1 MFVGR
6 CLSHVF
12 WTVLYRSAV
21 DALSIHPPRLNL
33 TRLSNYLTTVSL
45 KVPLWCKLHFSH
57 SNPRAAWCYLSQEER
72 CATPLAHYYPYATTV
87 TDPLKAHRYNA
98 SLPLRCAM
106 RLKLSGSKGGS
117 SAAALEAAAEE
128 SFGSRRRPGPLAGWT
143 LGRAGCPEAST
154 RPPPCRRAPRR

>member
-1 MFVGR
+1 M
-6 CLSHVF
+6 
-12 WTVLYRSAV
+12 
-21 DALSIHPPRLNL
+21 
-33 TRLSNYLTTVSL
+33 
-45 KVPLWCKLHFSH
+45 PLWCKLHFSH

-106 RLKLSGSKGGS
+106 RLKLSGSKGGF

-128 SFGSRRRPGPLAGWT
+128 SFGSRRRPGPLLPTPAANGPS
-143 LGRAGCPEAST
+143 A
-154 RPPPCRRAPRR
+154 PPAAIVAAQTWLQKAEDAAVSRS